1 MVTGPL
7 RFCES
12 SGNVLG
18 FVQIA
23 AAALPLV
30 TLTTTARFTVWTIE
44 AFRAEQSTEA
54 AGIGSVAEPGTF
66 PADPPSF
73 SKGERTVST
82 KTYLPTTT
90 FCVSRQA
97 KSPFYEVLL
106 PITGPACGPS
116 THQPNHLPPPHH

>member
-18 FVQIA
+18 FVRIA

-54 AGIGSVAEPGTF
+54 AGIGSVAQPGVF

-73 SKGERTVST
+73 SKRERTAMT

-90 FCVSRQA
+90 FCVSGQA
-97 KSPFYEVLL
+97 KTAFDEEPVTINGAGWDEPDDDLDDI
-106 PITGPACGPS
+106 P
-116 THQPNHLPPPHH
+116 